1 MNTTG
6 WPLSGNFWEVQ
17 DWRKCPLLLSAAEL
31 RRRKIRKIPYII
43 RGFEVL
49 RDTFR
54 MTGIAKRSPLPG
66 KPLRRGECSPL
77 AGQGLEKDLSH
88 CGKRHGCR
96 VVGDVDGFG
105 HKAVEG
111 VFDAERVAFEVGKAE
126 LVTVF
131 GDIDPVHFGSVHLAR
146 NTCKREGQYRAFLLD
161 LDVLKLQNAL
171 KVPVDKLACKL
182 VQCSG
187 GSHVDHGVLLF
198 LQGVKEAHLFS
209 SPDCFMPVSRRQ
221 RVLFALLVALL

>member
-1 MNTTG
+1 MALASSSLRVYSIFLLEANISRPQAMPKEMSAG
-6 WPLSGNFWEVQ
+6 RKSVSH
-17 DWRKCPLLLSAAEL
+17 WRKCPLLLSAAEL
-31 RRRKIRKIPYII
+31 RRRKIQKLPYII
-43 RGFEVL
+43 RGFEVF

-66 KPLRRGECSPL
+66 KPLRRGECSPP

-131 GDIDPVHFGSVHLAR
+131 GNIDPVHFGSVHLAR
-146 NTCKREGQYRAFLLD
+146 NACECESQYRAFLLD
-161 LDVLKLQNAL
+161 LDVLRGDPKTIL
-171 KVPVDKLACKL
+171 
-182 VQCSG
+182 
-187 GSHVDHGVLLF
+187 
-198 LQGVKEAHLFS
+198 
-209 SPDCFMPVSRRQ
+209 
-221 RVLFALLVALL
+221 